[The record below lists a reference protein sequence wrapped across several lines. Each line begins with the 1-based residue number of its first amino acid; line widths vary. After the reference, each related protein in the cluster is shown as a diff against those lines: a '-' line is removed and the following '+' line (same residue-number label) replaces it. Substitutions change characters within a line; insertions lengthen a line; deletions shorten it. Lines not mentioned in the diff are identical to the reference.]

1 MNRKNQKVIVVLAAV
16 LTLLAASGCAPFSR
30 VVRVGELQTRSESV
44 ALDGA
49 KSQDVEIDMGAGDL
63 NVSGGASKN
72 ELLQGKFTYNVAEL
86 DPQVSYRGGMLS
98 VRTPNVSTGPASL
111 LDAAEYRYEW
121 NLQLNEDVPMQMRVH
136 VGVGSAILD
145 LGGLS
150 LTSLDLEA
158 GAAPVT
164 LDLTGDWQNDLDA
177 TIDGGIG
184 RFTLRLPSSA
194 CVQVGIDGGIGNID
208 AQGLEW
214 DGDYYVNAACDKSGV
229 TTLHININPGV
240 GGVDLIEVG

>member
-1 MNRKNQKVIVVLAAV
+1 MKNLKVIVVLAAV
-16 LTLLAASGCAPFSR
+16 IALLAVSGCRAFRPAA
-30 VVRVGELQTRSESV
+30 RVGELQTRTESIK
-44 ALDGA
+44 LDGA
-49 KSQDVEIDMGAGDL
+49 KSENVEIDMGAGDL

-86 DPQVSYRGGMLS
+86 DPQVSYRGGQLS

-111 LDAAEYRYEW
+111 WDIDEYRYEW
-121 NLQLNEDVPMQMRVH
+121 DLQLNEDVPMQMRVH
-136 VGVGSAILD
+136 VGVGSAILN

-164 LDLTGDWQNDLDA
+164 VDLTGDWQDDLDA
-177 TIDGGIG
+177 TIDGGLG

-194 CVQVGIDGGIGNID
+194 CVRIGIDGGIGNID

-214 DGDYYVNAACDKSGV
+214 DGDYYVNTACDKSGV
-229 TTLHININPGV
+229 TLRININPGV
-240 GGVDLIEVG
+240 GGVDLVEVG